1 MWSAEAGSYYY
12 ARQLR
17 GLHLCCQ
24 GRVQA
29 GMQELRN
36 FKEFRLA
43 SGKVAVGYENALER
57 FQNNHP
63 SSLYYAHSFSIY
75 YHY

>member
-1 MWSAEAGSYYY
+1 
-12 ARQLR
+12 
-17 GLHLCCQ
+17 LHLRCQ

-36 FKEFRLA
+36 SREFRVA
-43 SGKVAVGYENALER
+43 SGKVTVGYENTLGR

-63 SSLYYAHSFSIY
+63 ARPDYAHSFSIY